1 MLILRGSTELPGT
14 LLILLSEQNEPLFKR
29 LYSLKSNKEARV
41 KSDQIGKHTG
51 FYVSKVYPEKLR
63 RVKFYDK
70 ESDRTFVFLSN
81 NFELSA
87 EEIAFLYKNR

>member
-1 MLILRGSTELPGT
+1 
-14 LLILLSEQNEPLFKR
+14 
-29 LYSLKSNKEARV
+29 LKSNKEARV